1 MNMKQSMVFV
11 FVVLLLLAYQDAS
24 AQQTQS
30 PWLIGRWDEILKDL
44 PAKAGQP
51 GC

>member
-1 MNMKQSMVFV
+1 MNMKQSMLSVFTL
-11 FVVLLLLAYQDAS
+11 FLLLGYQDAS
-24 AQQTQS
+24 AQQAQS